1 MVLLH
6 CDEQMRL
13 AEVTTTETRRGFS
26 ACHAD
31 ILKVDIKIDSDR
43 TGSSTPHPT
52 PKQILD
58 LLASSIWHPVRV
70 AKVCKHKSQDY
81 LNFT

>member
-43 TGSSTPHPT
+43 TGSSAPPLFKTKSWLFLLLLFGILSGL
-52 PKQILD
+52 PKFANTKARTI
-58 LLASSIWHPVRV
+58 
-70 AKVCKHKSQDY
+70 
-81 LNFT
+81 